1 MTPCLTN
8 IMDTGNR
15 SAVILCN
22 PPDSRI
28 FPFAR
33 EEGNSVLP
41 VGNESLLERN
51 INILKNQGI
60 QDIYVIGKQSAVL
73 KRIAVDNFCVFEEM
87 QKKLAEFKTLS
98 KQKQEGC
105 NLQIVKLK
113 TRIDAIDKEISSLL
127 DKITAA
133 NETVIQ
139 YINNRISELDAEKK
153 ELSARITQFDDENRK
168 DNIGEI
174 SGYME
179 HWDELSVSDKITVVD
194 CLIERNNASEDSLE
208 IKWKI

>member
-1 MTPCLTN
+1 MPAAAHF
-8 IMDTGNR
+8 G
-15 SAVILCN
+15 
-22 PPDSRI
+22 
-28 FPFAR
+28 
-33 EEGNSVLP
+33 
-41 VGNESLLERN
+41 SLN
-51 INILKNQGI
+51 A
-60 QDIYVIGKQSAVL
+60 DI
-73 KRIAVDNFCVFEEM
+73 VDEIVFEEM

-133 NETVIQ
+133 NETVMQ

-194 CLIERNNASEDSLE
+194 CLIERINASEDSLE

>member
-1 MTPCLTN
+1 
-8 IMDTGNR
+8 
-15 SAVILCN
+15 
-22 PPDSRI
+22 
-28 FPFAR
+28 
-33 EEGNSVLP
+33 
-41 VGNESLLERN
+41 
-51 INILKNQGI
+51 
-60 QDIYVIGKQSAVL
+60 
-73 KRIAVDNFCVFEEM
+73 M

-113 TRIDAIDKEISSLL
+113 TRIDTIDKEISSLL

-133 NETVIQ
+133 NETVMQ

-153 ELSARITQFDDENRK
+153 ELSAWITQFDDENRK

-174 SGYME
+174 SGYMK

-194 CLIERNNASEDSLE
+194 CLIERINASENGLE